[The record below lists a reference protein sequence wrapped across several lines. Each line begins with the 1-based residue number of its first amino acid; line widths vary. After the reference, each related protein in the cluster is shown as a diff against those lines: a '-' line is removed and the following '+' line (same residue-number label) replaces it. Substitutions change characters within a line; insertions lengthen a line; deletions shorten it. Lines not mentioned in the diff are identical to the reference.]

1 MRQYF
6 RVLCVRMFVKRKEL
20 KMREDEVICSYAD
33 GILMAR
39 INAEIDHHAAKRIRE
54 KIDKELFVYRPT
66 RLSLDFSGVSFMDSS
81 GIAIILG
88 RVESARSVGATVELT
103 GLSARIMRLLS
114 LSGIDRVR
122 GLSVTGHTSNR
133 MEGSVLK

>member
-1 MRQYF
+1 
-6 RVLCVRMFVKRKEL
+6 
-20 KMREDEVICSYAD
+20 MREDEVICSYAD

-54 KIDKELFVYRPT
+54 KIDKELFVYRPL

>member
-54 KIDKELFVYRPT
+54 KIDKELFVYRPL